1 MPPTWKFKYDGRILF
16 IGYGSVSRCTM
27 PLVERHFDMPL
38 SRVTVIDAEDRSAD
52 IAPFVAKG
60 VTYVVEPIFRENM
73 AAVLSRYA
81 GPGDLILNLSVE
93 VSSLDVMNWCQEHR
107 VLYLDTCIEPW
118 ANYYANPKIPED
130 ERTNYFLRYS
140 AKENAKKWPKGA
152 TSALVTH
159 GANPGLISHLVKQ
172 ALLEIAARKNL
183 SVAKPKSKEEWA
195 GLARR
200 LGTKVI
206 HVAEHDTQ
214 IANRPKRPGEF
225 VNTWS
230 IPGFC
235 GEGAQPSELG
245 WGSHEKSLPPGGRQH
260 RVGAKNAIF
269 LDQPGCVT
277 QVRSWTPIGGPLLGF
292 LITHGEAITLSDYLT
307 VWESGQSVYRPTVHY
322 AYHPCNDAV
331 LSVREMVTN
340 NFAVQPNWRIM
351 NEEIIEGI
359 DELGALLMGDHGAL
373 WYGSQLSI
381 EEARELLGPQYNATS
396 IQIAIPVLAGAKWL
410 IEHPDRGLVEP
421 EDLDH
426 DYVLDICK
434 PYLGPV
440 VAVESDWTPLKGR
453 GELFPEPDLDWSD
466 PWQFRNFRF
475 S

>member
-1 MPPTWKFKYDGRILF
+1 MPPSWKFKFDGRILF
-16 IGYGSVSRCTM
+16 IGYGSVSRCTL

-38 SRVTVIDAEDRSAD
+38 SRVAIVDAEDRSAD
-52 IAPFVAKG
+52 VAEYVAKG
-60 VTYVVEPIFRENM
+60 VTYVVEPIFRKNM
-73 AAVLSRYA
+73 AAVLSRYVSR
-81 GPGDLILNLSVE
+81 GDLILNLSVE
-93 VSSLDVMNWCQEHR
+93 VSSIDVMAWCQKHG
-107 VLYLDTCIEPW
+107 VLYLDTCVEPW
-118 ANYYANPKIPED
+118 ANYYANPKIPE
-130 ERTNYFLRYS
+130 EQRTNYYLRYM
-140 AKENAKKWPKGA
+140 AREQAKKWKPGA
-152 TSALVTH
+152 TSALITH
-159 GANPGLISHLVKQ
+159 GANPGLISHLVKE
-172 ALLEIAARKNL
+172 ALLEIAKRKKLKIDKPASREDWANL
-183 SVAKPKSKEEWA
+183 AQRV
-195 GLARR
+195 
-200 LGTKVI
+200 GTKVI

-214 IANRPKRPGEF
+214 ICDVPKRPGEF

-245 WGSHEKSLPPGGRQH
+245 WGTHEKKMPKGGKGH
-260 RVGAKNAIF
+260 KVGPKCAIF

-277 QVRSWTPIGGPLLGF
+277 QVRSWTPIGGPLTGF
-292 LITHGEAITLSDYLT
+292 LITHGEAITLADYLT
-307 VWESGQSVYRPTVHY
+307 VWKKGRAVYRPTVHY

-340 NFAVQPNWRIM
+340 NFQVQPKWRM
-351 NEEIIEGI
+351 LGSEIIEGI

-396 IQIAIPVLAGAKWL
+396 IQIAIPVLAGAMWL
-410 IEHPDRGLVEP
+410 IQHPHQGLLEP

-426 DYVLDICK
+426 EFVMGVCR

-440 VAVESDWTPLKGR
+440 VAVETKWTPLQGR
-453 GELFPEPDLDWSD
+453 GQLYDEHLDRRD
-466 PWQFRNFRF
+466 PWQFQNFRV

>member
-1 MPPTWKFKYDGRILF
+1 MPPSWKFSYNGRILF
-16 IGYGSVSRCTM
+16 IGWGSVSRCTM
-27 PLVERHFDMPL
+27 PLIDRHFDLPL
-38 SRVTVIDAEDRSAD
+38 SRVAVVDAEDRTAD
-52 IAPFVAKG
+52 IAPWVAKG
-60 VTYVVEPIFRENM
+60 VTYVVEPIVTANM
-73 AAVLSRYA
+73 AEVLARFV
-81 GPGDLILNLSVE
+81 GRGDLVLNLSVE
-93 VSSLDVMNWCQEHR
+93 VSSIEVMNWCQAHG

-118 ANYYANPKIPED
+118 ANYYANPKIPQEQ
-130 ERTNYFLRYS
+130 RTNYYLRYS
-140 AKENAKKWPKGA
+140 ARQNARKWGKGA

-172 ALLEIAARKNL
+172 ALLE
-183 SVAKPKSKEEWA
+183 VAGRQQLEVEKPKSREEWA
-195 GLARR
+195 RLAQRV
-200 LGTKVI
+200 GTKVI

-214 IANRPKRPGEF
+214 IANVPKRPGEF

-235 GEGAQPSELG
+235 GEGAQPAELG
-245 WGSHEKSLPPGGRQH
+245 WGTHEKRLPKNGRRH
-260 RVGAKNAIF
+260 RVGSKSAVF
-269 LDQPGCVT
+269 LEQPGCVT
-277 QVRSWTPIGGPLLGF
+277 QVRSWTPIGGPLIGF

-307 VWESGQSVYRPTVHY
+307 VSEGGKPVYRPTVHY

-340 NFAVQPNWRIM
+340 NFEVQEKWRLLG
-351 NEEIIEGI
+351 EEIVEGI

-381 EEARELLGPQYNATS
+381 EEARELLGPHYNATS
-396 IQIAIPVLAGAKWL
+396 IQIAIPVLSGAMWL
-410 IEHPDRGLVEP
+410 IEHPHQGLVEP

-440 VAVESDWTPLKGR
+440 VAVASDWTPLKGR
-453 GELFPEPDLDWSD
+453 GELFAEPGLDWSD
-466 PWQFRNFRF
+466 PWQFQNFRF